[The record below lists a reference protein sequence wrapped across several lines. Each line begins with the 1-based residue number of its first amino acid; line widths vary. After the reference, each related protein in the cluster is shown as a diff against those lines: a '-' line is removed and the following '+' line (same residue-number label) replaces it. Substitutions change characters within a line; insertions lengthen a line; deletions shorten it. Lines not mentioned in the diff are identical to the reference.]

1 MILDKH
7 GEAAVGQGWVRG
19 FRGPITDVAPVCGGR
34 TSARVDECP
43 VDLEG
48 CPRTTGLR
56 SPLSRHPAA
65 KAAVPE
71 TGEHILEAV
80 EEHHVVAWLL
90 SELLNMDAADESFNA
105 KVTVMIENVRHHV
118 KEEEKEWFPEV
129 RRALGRNRLVA
140 LAEQMQAARAKAPA
154 DPLALK
160 AAKA

>member
-1 MILDKH
+1 MDGIVLLKEDHKKV
-7 GEAAVGQGWVRG
+7 EALFKEFEKAKDTAS
-19 FRGPITDVAPVCGGR
+19 PAT
-34 TSARVDECP
+34 
-43 VDLEG
+43 
-48 CPRTTGLR
+48 LR
-56 SPLSRHPAA
+56 SLVDKMINELVTHAYIEETIFYPAA
-65 KAAVPE
+65 KAGVPE

-90 SELLNMDAADESFNA
+90 SELLNMEAADESFNA

-129 RRALGRNRLVA
+129 RKALGRNRLVE

>member
-1 MILDKH
+1 MDGIVLLKEDHKKV
-7 GEAAVGQGWVRG
+7 EALFKEFEKAKDTAS
-19 FRGPITDVAPVCGGR
+19 PAT
-34 TSARVDECP
+34 
-43 VDLEG
+43 
-48 CPRTTGLR
+48 LR
-56 SPLSRHPAA
+56 SLVDKMINELVTHAYIEETIFYPAA
-65 KAAVPE
+65 KAGVPE

-105 KVTVMIENVRHHV
+105 KVTVLIENVRHHV

-129 RRALGRNRLVA
+129 RKALGRNRLVE

>member
-1 MILDKH
+1 LAVDGIVLLKEDHKKV
-7 GEAAVGQGWVRG
+7 EALFKEFEKAKDTAS
-19 FRGPITDVAPVCGGR
+19 PAT
-34 TSARVDECP
+34 
-43 VDLEG
+43 
-48 CPRTTGLR
+48 LR
-56 SPLSRHPAA
+56 SLVDKMINELVTHAYIEETIFYPAA
-65 KAAVPE
+65 KAGVPE

-129 RRALGRNRLVA
+129 RKALGRNRLVE
-140 LAEQMQAARAKAPA
+140 LAEQMRAARAKAPA

>member
-1 MILDKH
+1 LAVDGIVLLKEDHKKV
-7 GEAAVGQGWVRG
+7 EALFKEFEKAKDTAS
-19 FRGPITDVAPVCGGR
+19 PAT
-34 TSARVDECP
+34 
-43 VDLEG
+43 
-48 CPRTTGLR
+48 LR
-56 SPLSRHPAA
+56 SLVDKMINELVTHAYIEETIFYPAA
-65 KAAVPE
+65 KAGVPE

-105 KVTVMIENVRHHV
+105 RVTVLIENVRHHV

-129 RRALGRNRLVA
+129 RKALGRNRLVE

>member
-1 MILDKH
+1 MDGIVLLKEDHKKV
-7 GEAAVGQGWVRG
+7 EALFKEFEKAKDTAS
-19 FRGPITDVAPVCGGR
+19 PAT
-34 TSARVDECP
+34 
-43 VDLEG
+43 
-48 CPRTTGLR
+48 LR
-56 SPLSRHPAA
+56 SLVDKMINELVTHAYIEETIFYPAA
-65 KAAVPE
+65 KAGVPE

-129 RRALGRNRLVA
+129 RKALGRNRLVE

>member
-1 MILDKH
+1 MDGIVLLKEDHKKV
-7 GEAAVGQGWVRG
+7 EALFKEFEKAKDGA
-19 FRGPITDVAPVCGGR
+19 GPAT
-34 TSARVDECP
+34 
-43 VDLEG
+43 
-48 CPRTTGLR
+48 LR
-56 SPLSRHPAA
+56 SLVDKMINELVTHAYIEETIFYPAA